1 MRGNKQED
9 SPENQ
14 VTETIK
20 HNSLSNTK
28 LKKRTYSDLVFIR
41 YLPRK
46 ETKCEGSGSQ

>member
-28 LKKRTYSDLVFIR
+28 LKK
-41 YLPRK
+41 K
-46 ETKCEGSGSQ
+46 EHIQI